1 MICATEQ
8 EGLVWGQSYKLEPV
22 AYGIMK
28 LVMTCSIVD
37 SLVLMDDVTDKVLC
51 VCVCMC
57 VCICIL
63 CVCVYTVRMYTVYC
77 MICKL
82 FDLMYTFKV
91 ICSYF

>member
-37 SLVLMDDVTDKVLC
+37 SLVLMDDVTDKVCYNISYLG
-51 VCVCMC
+51 
-57 VCICIL
+57 
-63 CVCVYTVRMYTVYC
+63 
-77 MICKL
+77 
-82 FDLMYTFKV
+82 TFF
-91 ICSYF
+91 CNA

>member
-37 SLVLMDDVTDKVLC
+37 SLVLMDDVTDKVRY
-51 VCVCMC
+51 
-57 VCICIL
+57 IL
-63 CVCVYTVRMYTVYC
+63 FL
-77 MICKL
+77 KPL
-82 FDLMYTFKV
+82 FHSLP
-91 ICSYF
+91 S

>member
-37 SLVLMDDVTDKVLC
+37 SLVLMDDVTDKVC
-51 VCVCMC
+51 H
-57 VCICIL
+57 I
-63 CVCVYTVRMYTVYC
+63 
-77 MICKL
+77 
-82 FDLMYTFKV
+82 
-91 ICSYF
+91 SYHIISHLIMPHPL

>member
-51 VCVCMC
+51 MNLCVCVCVYIYVFCVCMC
-57 VCICIL
+57 ILYVCIL
-63 CVCVYTVRMYTVYC
+63 YTA
-77 MICKL
+77 
-82 FDLMYTFKV
+82 
-91 ICSYF
+91 

>member
-37 SLVLMDDVTDKVLC
+37 SLVLMDDVTDKVCHVVLYLIVSC
-51 VCVCMC
+51 LIISCDV
-57 VCICIL
+57 
-63 CVCVYTVRMYTVYC
+63 T
-77 MICKL
+77 
-82 FDLMYTFKV
+82 
-91 ICSYF
+91 SYLDIFF

>member
-51 VCVCMC
+51 MYVCMYMYI
-57 VCICIL
+57 V
-63 CVCVYTVRMYTVYC
+63 CVCVYCTYVFCVLYDT
-77 MICKL
+77 CKL
-82 FDLMYTFKV
+82 FY
-91 ICSYF
+91 IA

>member
-37 SLVLMDDVTDKVLC
+37 SLVLMDDVTDKVRHL
-51 VCVCMC
+51 
-57 VCICIL
+57 
-63 CVCVYTVRMYTVYC
+63 
-77 MICKL
+77 L
-82 FDLMYTFKV
+82 F
-91 ICSYF
+91 

>member
-51 VCVCMC
+51 MN
-57 VCICIL
+57 L
-63 CVCVYTVRMYTVYC
+63 CVCVCVYIYVFRVCMCILYVCILYTA
-77 MICKL
+77 
-82 FDLMYTFKV
+82 
-91 ICSYF
+91 

>member
-37 SLVLMDDVTDKVLC
+37 SLVLMDDVTDKVRYDSMCLWDVWDVCVGRERERERGWGEVIC
-51 VCVCMC
+51 VCK
-57 VCICIL
+57 
-63 CVCVYTVRMYTVYC
+63 RER
-77 MICKL
+77 
-82 FDLMYTFKV
+82 
-91 ICSYF
+91 

>member
-37 SLVLMDDVTDKVLC
+37 SLVLMDDVTDKVRYDSMCLWDMCGVGEGREREGGGEVIC
-51 VCVCMC
+51 VCK
-57 VCICIL
+57 
-63 CVCVYTVRMYTVYC
+63 RER
-77 MICKL
+77 
-82 FDLMYTFKV
+82 
-91 ICSYF
+91 